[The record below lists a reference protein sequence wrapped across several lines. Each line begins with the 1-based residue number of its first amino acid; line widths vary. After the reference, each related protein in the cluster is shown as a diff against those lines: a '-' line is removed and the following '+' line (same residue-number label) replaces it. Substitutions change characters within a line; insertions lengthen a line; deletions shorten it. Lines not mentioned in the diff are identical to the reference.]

1 MREFIGI
8 DVSKD
13 KLDLCWLRDADCG
26 KKKQKVFK
34 NHLADFGHIKNWLI
48 KELKTEP
55 KNIVVTLEPTNVY
68 HEALCYYLH
77 KAGFKVL
84 LVNTGKA
91 KQFAESINM
100 THKTDKLDAFVLAQY
115 GEAQKNKLT
124 LWEPEASEIRELKE
138 LIRRLEALEKDL
150 QREENR
156 RDGYALTQASEDV
169 LESSEEVINH
179 LEEQIEKLT
188 QKIDK
193 HIDSNDDLKKD
204 RALLQTIKGVGP
216 VMSRE
221 LTYLFAAKKFKTARQ
236 VAAFLGVIPKL
247 ITSGKFK
254 GKSALSKV
262 GPSRVRAKLY
272 MAAVSASQHNPDI
285 KHQRAKLIRNGKSK
299 MEALCAAMRKLV
311 QICFGV
317 VNSQSEYE
325 PQVV

>member
-100 THKTDKLDAFVLAQY
+100 THKTDKLDAFVL
-115 GEAQKNKLT
+115 ERVD
-124 LWEPEASEIRELKE
+124 LWSPFVQLYIGS
-138 LIRRLEALEKDL
+138 
-150 QREENR
+150 
-156 RDGYALTQASEDV
+156 
-169 LESSEEVINH
+169 
-179 LEEQIEKLT
+179 
-188 QKIDK
+188 
-193 HIDSNDDLKKD
+193 
-204 RALLQTIKGVGP
+204 QTITKANDTI
-216 VMSRE
+216 
-221 LTYLFAAKKFKTARQ
+221 LL
-236 VAAFLGVIPKL
+236 
-247 ITSGKFK
+247 
-254 GKSALSKV
+254 
-262 GPSRVRAKLY
+262 
-272 MAAVSASQHNPDI
+272 
-285 KHQRAKLIRNGKSK
+285 
-299 MEALCAAMRKLV
+299 
-311 QICFGV
+311 
-317 VNSQSEYE
+317 
-325 PQVV
+325 